1 MTPVN
6 VRKGLALL
14 ISIFVIVAIMTPVLA
29 GCGQEENQQGTE
41 VDRETLFQVSTLGA
55 LSVGVYDGA
64 TTYGEVEKHGD
75 MGLGTFQGLDGEMV
89 AVDGE
94 FFQVKTDGV
103 AYPVEDSALAPFAVV
118 TFFDS
123 DREGTPEEGL
133 DYEGLQA
140 FIDALRPSS
149 NIFYAI
155 RIDGEFEYVKA
166 RSVPGQE
173 KPYPPLSEV
182 VEEQT
187 VFEFNTIEGTMVG
200 FWCPSYVGGINASG
214 YHLHFLTAEK
224 EAGGHV
230 LDLRLGEVTVY
241 LDETPDL
248 FMQLPETEEFMES
261 DLDT

>member
-1 MTPVN
+1 MKPCN
-6 VRKGLALL
+6 LRKGLSFLL
-14 ISIFVIVAIMTPVLA
+14 LIFVIAAIMTPVLA
-29 GCGQEENQQGTE
+29 GCGQEEKQQE
-41 VDRETLFQVSTLGA
+41 AQVDRETLFQVSTLGA
-55 LSVGVYDGA
+55 LSVGVYDGD
-64 TTYGEVEKHGD
+64 TTYGEVEEHGD

-103 AYPVEDSALAPFAVV
+103 AYPVEDSAIAPFATV

-123 DREGTPEEGL
+123 DREGIPEKGL

-140 FIDALRPSS
+140 FIDVLRPSD
-149 NIFYAI
+149 NMFYAI

-187 VFEFNTIEGTMVG
+187 VFEFGDIEGTMVG
-200 FWCPSYVGGINASG
+200 FWCPSYVGDINASG
-214 YHLHFLTAEK
+214 YHLHFLTADRK
-224 EAGGHV
+224 AGGHV
-230 LDLRLGEVTVY
+230 LDLRLGEITMY
-241 LDETPDL
+241 IDETPGL
-248 FMQLPETEEFMES
+248 LMQLPDTEEFLQAG
-261 DLDT
+261 LD

>member
-1 MTPVN
+1 MS
-6 VRKGLALL
+6 ALL
-14 ISIFVIVAIMTPVLA
+14 AVLLCALLPA
-29 GCGQEENQQGTE
+29 GCAREEEQPEAQ

-55 LSVGVYDGA
+55 LSVGVYDGV
-64 TTYGEVEKHGD
+64 TTYGEVEEHGD

-94 FFQVKTDGV
+94 YYQVKTDGV
-103 AYPVEDSALAPFAVV
+103 AYPVDDSALTPFAAV

-123 DREGTPEEGL
+123 DREGIPAEGL

-140 FIDALRPSS
+140 FIDALRPSD
-149 NIFYAI
+149 NVFYAI

-173 KPYPPLSEV
+173 EPYPPLSEV
-182 VEEQT
+182 VEKQT
-187 VFEFNTIEGTMVG
+187 VFEFEHAEGTMVG
-200 FWCPSYVGGINASG
+200 FWCPSYVGNINASG
-214 YHLHFLTAEK
+214 YHLHFLTADR

-241 LDETPDL
+241 IDETPD
-248 FMQLPETEEFMES
+248 FIMQLPETEEFLEA
-261 DLDT
+261 DLGT